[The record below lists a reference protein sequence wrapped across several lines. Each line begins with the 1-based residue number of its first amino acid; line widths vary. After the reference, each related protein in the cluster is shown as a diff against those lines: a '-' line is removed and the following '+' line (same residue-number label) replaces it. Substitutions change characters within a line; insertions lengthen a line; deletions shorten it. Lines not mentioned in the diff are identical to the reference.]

1 MAEFI
6 SIAAFNEREP
16 AQELAEQLRGAGFE
30 SEVFDESTEQKWHLL
45 QIRPH
50 AHMRVRVA
58 ESQSERALQLLQ
70 DWDREGKLTELLA
83 RAVRCPECASTRVEY
98 PQFSRRTIMGA
109 LPAIAASAGM
119 IERDY
124 YCEACHYTWPADPP
138 KPEPERDRLNWRK
151 KPPA

>member
-1 MAEFI
+1 MPEFI

-16 AQELAEQLRGAGFE
+16 AEELAERLRNAGFE
-30 SEVFDESTEQKWHLL
+30 SEVFDESIEQKWHLM

-58 ESQSERALQLLQ
+58 ESQSERALQQLQEWGKAGLL
-70 DWDREGKLTELLA
+70 E
-83 RAVRCPECASTRVEY
+83 RAVRCPECGSTRVEY

-109 LPAIAASAGM
+109 LPAIAAAAGM

-124 YCEACHYTWPADPP
+124 YCEACHYTWPAEPP

-151 KPPA
+151 KPPS

>member
-1 MAEFI
+1 MPEFI

-16 AQELAEQLRGAGFE
+16 AEELAGRLRGAGYE
-30 SEVFDESTEQKWHLL
+30 SEVFDESIEQKWHLM

-58 ESQSERALQLLQ
+58 ESQTERALQQLQEWIKEGLL
-70 DWDREGKLTELLA
+70 T
-83 RAVRCPECASTRVEY
+83 RAVRCPECGSTRVEY

-109 LPAIAASAGM
+109 LPAIAAAAGM

-124 YCEACHYTWPADPP
+124 YCEACHYTWPAEPS

-151 KPPA
+151 KPTS